1 MPLPRSSRSLWLA
14 VAAFA
19 LFAVAMTAFLRWHDS
34 PSVLPPLHHAA
45 RAQAKTLPTAGPRP
59 GKVRSPP
66 SAFALEQQMTPRE
79 LLHRWDPLIADASR
93 RFDVPQPWIR
103 AVMVAE
109 SGGRTMLDENQPI
122 VSSAGAMGLMQ
133 LMPDTYND
141 MRVAYGLGRDP
152 QDPHDNIFA
161 GTAFL
166 HRLFLAYGFPAMFS
180 AYNDGPGN
188 LEFRLMHG
196 ELLPRETRDYV
207 ADITRALLGGGHVYG
222 LNVTFTRPDGSTV
235 TIDSGAVVSVRA
247 ALPGEYAPG
256 VQSVIAFGRMRQGV
270 RENLATVR
278 AKLHM
283 RGG

>member
-1 MPLPRSSRSLWLA
+1 MRLRPVMWLSGIAAAVLVAGLGVLMVGESAPPHGMPKR
-14 VAAFA
+14 
-19 LFAVAMTAFLRWHDS
+19 
-34 PSVLPPLHHAA
+34 LPPRVH
-45 RAQAKTLPTAGPRP
+45 RPMAGPRP
-59 GKVRSPP
+59 KAAKIAPP
-66 SAFALEQQMTPRE
+66 PLSAFALEQRMTPRQ
-79 LLHRWDPLIADASR
+79 LLRRWDGTIADASR
-93 RFDVPQPWIR
+93 RFQVQEPWIR

-109 SGGRTMLDENQPI
+109 SGGRTMLGDNQPI

-141 MRVAYGLGRDP
+141 MRVAYGLGHNP

-222 LNVTFTRPDGSTV
+222 LKVKFTRPDGSTV

-278 AKLHM
+278 AKLHI

>member
-1 MPLPRSSRSLWLA
+1 MRLRPAMWLSGIIAAVLLLGLGVLMVEEFAPPQGMPKR
-14 VAAFA
+14 
-19 LFAVAMTAFLRWHDS
+19 
-34 PSVLPPLHHAA
+34 LPPRVHRPMA
-45 RAQAKTLPTAGPRP
+45 TPRP
-59 GKVRSPP
+59 KAVRIAPPPP
-66 SAFALEQQMTPRE
+66 SAFALEQRMTPTQ
-79 LLHRWDPLIADASR
+79 LLRRWDGTIADASR
-93 RFDVPQPWIR
+93 RFQVPQPWIR

-109 SGGRTMLDENQPI
+109 SGGRTMLGENQPI

-141 MRVAYGLGRDP
+141 MRIAYGLGRDP

-166 HRLFLAYGFPAMFS
+166 HRLFLAYGFSAMFS

-222 LNVTFTRPDGSTV
+222 LKVKFTRPDGSTI

-256 VQSVIAFGRMRQGV
+256 VQSVIAIGRMRQGV

-278 AKLHM
+278 AKLHI